1 MRRPVTQKVK
11 ESVAKTVEVV
21 LEETK
26 EVNTCMIIEILER
39 EYNIKFFNMEI
50 LQQLIKE
57 ALDDIVF
64 IYC

>member
-11 ESVAKTVEVV
+11 EAVAKTVEVV